1 MRGHSNWVKNI
12 EYSAKDNYLVTSGF
26 DGAIFAWDIN
36 KFNHDDGSEEAS
48 NIFYTGLCDLNS
60 GLFFQAVVKKMLNL
74 ENNFKQ

>member
-1 MRGHSNWVKNI
+1 MNSI
-12 EYSAKDNYLVTSGF
+12 LVTSGF

-60 GLFFQAVVKKMLNL
+60 ELFFQAMLNL
-74 ENNFKQ
+74 ENNWGYDLYTF